1 MSYLFLFVSTKVPSS
16 SSAVARAL
24 REDKEDLRRY
34 VVMAR
39 SVLQAVAQFCHTRL
53 GQVGVISHPGRAGYY
68 FMPDFSVIRAE
79 LSQAGIT
86 TGQQMCDDMLA
97 RAGVALMP
105 SSAFLLSPQDLSVR

>member
-1 MSYLFLFVSTKVPSS
+1 MTLRTEVPSTCP
-16 SSAVARAL
+16 AVARAL
-24 REDKEDLRRY
+24 REDKAELRRY
-34 VVMAR
+34 VMTAR
-39 SVLQAVAQFCHTRL
+39 SVLQGVASFCHRRL
-53 GQVGVISHPGRAGYY
+53 QEVGVGSHQGRAGYY
-68 FMPDFSVIRAE
+68 FIPDFSVLRSQ